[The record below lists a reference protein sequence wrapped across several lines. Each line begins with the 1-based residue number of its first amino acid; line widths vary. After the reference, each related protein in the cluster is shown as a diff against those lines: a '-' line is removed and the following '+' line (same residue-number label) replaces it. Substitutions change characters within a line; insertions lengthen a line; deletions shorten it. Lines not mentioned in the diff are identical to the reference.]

1 MDVKIAR
8 LSVRNRPPILAA
20 QLDLVA
26 RHRPAG
32 RAVAHLVRAV
42 GEEDVQHLG
51 RADAVDDVD
60 AEMALEALA
69 DLGRQRFAGG
79 GDESQRH
86 VLALRQAGEARMPA
100 KPVGAP

>member
-8 LSVRNRPPILAA
+8 LAVRRRPPVLAA
-20 QLDLVA
+20 QFDLVA

-86 VLALRQAGEARMPA
+86 VLARRQAGEARMPA